1 MIFTCDACQNG
12 QCELSDYI
20 TSGACFGL
28 RGGMCGEREELEG
41 ALLTMLK
48 EAWQNGHPLFS
59 GIVVI
64 VQANQT
70 FVFLI
75 LPNYDLHRRH
85 EKGPPVFTIGP

>member
-1 MIFTCDACQNG
+1 MTGASMIFTCDACQNG
-12 QCELSDYI
+12 QCELSHYI

-70 FVFLI
+70 FLFSVS
-75 LPNYDLHRRH
+75 LH
-85 EKGPPVFTIGP
+85 GDQQL